1 MAKKAFFLLSWFDKA
16 FASFDILLVLQCF
29 INVIFPCLSPIRL
42 NAVVAT
48 HFFPRQ
54 IAIAEKVW
62 GSLDGGMMTE
72 RAAAL
77 SAELHSAFRTH

>member
-62 GSLDGGMMTE
+62 GGRLDGGMMTA
-72 RAAAL
+72 RARR
-77 SAELHSAFRTH
+77 H